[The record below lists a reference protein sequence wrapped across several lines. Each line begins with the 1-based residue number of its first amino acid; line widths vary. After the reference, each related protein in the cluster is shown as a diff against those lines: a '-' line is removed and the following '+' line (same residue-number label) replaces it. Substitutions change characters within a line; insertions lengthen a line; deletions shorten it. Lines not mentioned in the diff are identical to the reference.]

1 MTKKTDHASV
11 DDFIRAAGAPYDEI
25 LEALRKI
32 LLTYDEI
39 GEHIKWNSPAYFYRY
54 DMPAFDAKTY
64 QRDFVV
70 MNCRKN
76 TVLMVFPNG
85 DKIEDP
91 HKVMEGQYTD
101 GRRMITL
108 GSLDDLNKRREG
120 INTICKNWIESIRNN
135 GQLN

>member
-1 MTKKTDHASV
+1 MAKKTDHASV
-11 DDFIRAAGAPYDEI
+11 DDFIRAAGAPYDDI

-32 LLTYDEI
+32 ILSFEDI
-39 GEHIKWNSPAYFYRY
+39 GEHIKWNSPAYFYRH

-76 TVLMVFPNG
+76 TVLMIFPNG
-85 DKIEDP
+85 DKIADP
-91 HKVMEGQYTD
+91 YNIFEGYYSD

-108 GSLDDLNKRREG
+108 KSLDDLNERSEG
-120 INTICKNWIESIRNN
+120 IKTICKNWIDRIKKTVN
-135 GQLN
+135 

>member
-1 MTKKTDHASV
+1 MAKKTEHASV
-11 DDFIRAAGAPYDEI
+11 DDFIKVAGAPYDEI

-32 LLTYDEI
+32 ILSHEEI
-39 GEHIKWNSPAYFYRY
+39 GEHIKWNSPAYYYKY

-85 DKIEDP
+85 DKIADP
-91 HKVMEGQYTD
+91 QKVLEGQYTD

-108 GSLDDLNKRREG
+108 QSLDDLNDRSEG
-120 INTICKNWIESIRNN
+120 IKSICKNWIKSIKETVN
-135 GQLN
+135 

>member
-1 MTKKTDHASV
+1 MAKKTDHTSV
-11 DDFIRAAGAPYDEI
+11 DAFIRAAGSPYNEI
-25 LEALRKI
+25 LEALRKT
-32 LLTYDEI
+32 LLSFDEI

-76 TVLMVFPNG
+76 IVLMVFPND

-108 GSLDDLNKRREG
+108 TSLEDLNTRSEAIK
-120 INTICKNWIESIRNN
+120 TLCQNWIDSIKNTVI
-135 GQLN
+135 